1 MIILGK
7 PIHRKN
13 HKWIILIILLGVA
26 YAVIRTII

>member
-13 HKWIILIILLGVA
+13 HKWILSIILLGVL
-26 YAVIRTII
+26 YAIIRTVI